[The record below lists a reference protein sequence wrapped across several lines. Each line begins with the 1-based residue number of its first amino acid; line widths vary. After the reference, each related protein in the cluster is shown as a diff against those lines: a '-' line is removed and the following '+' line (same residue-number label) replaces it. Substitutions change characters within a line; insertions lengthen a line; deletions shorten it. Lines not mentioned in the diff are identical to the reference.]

1 MAEHVDAVVIGAGL
15 GGLAAAAALA
25 GAGREV
31 LVLEQA
37 AEPGGYAQS
46 FRRGPYR
53 FDTSLHALNG
63 LAPGGGAD
71 LVHRALGIDTR
82 IRLRRLDPL
91 YLLRLPDRDVVAH
104 ADLFQYESALIS
116 ALPTAAAGVRSYLD
130 EVLAI
135 YRDSRRLAEDQEFAR
150 LPSAAAFP
158 SRYPALTR
166 AANETWGQLIGRH
179 VPEPDAQTVL
189 GALWGYVGLPPSR
202 CSALVGAGLVGSYH
216 EHGGWYPDGGS
227 RALTDAVAEAV
238 ALRGG
243 RIRYG
248 QLVTA
253 IEVAGTHAVAV
264 TTARGSRIEAD
275 VFVSDASAPTT
286 LLELVGRD
294 RLPADY
300 VARAATPMP
309 SYTTFSV
316 FLGLDR
322 DLPADHGLPHDTFL
336 PGSRDP
342 DTGYRA
348 ALAGDWIHADLMI
361 TDYTRVDPGCAPPGH
376 SVLVLT
382 VAAAWDHDDTWGT
395 GGDLVDYHSNPRYL
409 AAKGRAADALIGRAA
424 AVLPEL
430 ESAIRERE
438 VSTPLTNFFYTRNPR
453 GAIEGYENSVANSAF
468 GTLPQQTPIT
478 NLFLAGAWTNSG
490 GMNPALAS
498 GLTAAR
504 LATGRSAVGA
514 PV

>member
-46 FRRGPYR
+46 FRRGAYR
-53 FDTSLHALNG
+53 FDTGLHALNG

-71 LVHRALGIDTR
+71 LVYRALGIDTR

-104 ADLFQYESALIS
+104 ADLFQYESELIG
-116 ALPTAAAGVRSYLD
+116 ALPAAAAGVRAYLD
-130 EVLAI
+130 EVLAV
-135 YRDSRRLAEDQEFAR
+135 YRDTRRMAEDQEFAR
-150 LPSAAAFP
+150 MPSAAAFA

-179 VPEPDAQTVL
+179 VPDPRAQTVL

-202 CSALVGAGLVGSYH
+202 CSAVVGTGLVGSYH
-216 EHGGWYPDGGS
+216 EHGGWYPDGGA
-227 RALTDAVAEAV
+227 RALTDAVAETV

-248 QLVTA
+248 QPVTA
-253 IEVAGTHAVAV
+253 VQTAGEHAVAV
-264 TTARGSRIEAD
+264 TTGDGSSIEAD
-275 VFVSDASAPTT
+275 VFVSGASAPTT
-286 LLELVGRD
+286 MLELVGRD

-300 VARAATPMP
+300 VARVATPMP

-322 DLPADHGLPHDTFL
+322 DLPAERGLPHETFL
-336 PGSRDP
+336 PGSADP
-342 DTGYRA
+342 ETGYRA
-348 ALAGDWIHADLMI
+348 ALAGDWIHADLSI

-376 SVLVLT
+376 CALVLT
-382 VAAAWDHDDTWGT
+382 ATAAWDHDDTWGT
-395 GGDLVDYHSNPRYL
+395 GGDLTDYHSNPRYL
-409 AAKGRAADALIGRAA
+409 AAKNRAADALIGRAA

-438 VSTPLTNFFYTRNPR
+438 AATPLTNYFYTRNPR
-453 GAIEGYENSVANSAF
+453 GAIEGYENSVANSGF
-468 GTLPQQTPIT
+468 GWLPQQTPIA
-478 NLFLAGAWTNSG
+478 NLFLAGAWTNTG
-490 GMNPALAS
+490 GMNPALTS

-504 LATGRSAVGA
+504 LAMGQARVGA
-514 PV
+514 PA